1 MRDMF
6 DSTQAL
12 LMRVTGYLLDSKPAN
27 LSEQGRPYPVVPY
40 DKLIKFLEIITL
52 KSKELHRESQY
63 FQANLHVEMSE
74 ASIQLANTLLNV
86 FTCVEKHLVELIY
99 KKPVGDFPIRA
110 FFIKEMP

>member
-1 MRDMF
+1 
-6 DSTQAL
+6 
-12 LMRVTGYLLDSKPAN
+12 MRVTGYLLDSKPAN
-27 LSEQGRPYPVVPY
+27 LSEQGRPYQVVPY
-40 DKLIKFLEIITL
+40 DKLIKFL
-52 KSKELHRESQY
+52 
-63 FQANLHVEMSE
+63 EMSE